1 MKVDTRDI
9 VNRIIESTK
18 DVDEPTRDVILKKTQ
33 WYLQRHKFQILPE
46 DTWWNIWLFLA
57 GRGAGKTRTA
67 SETIWQLAWDNP
79 KTRWLVSAPTYADV
93 KGVCFQGES
102 GIMNVIPPSIV
113 AKFNATDNELILIN
127 GSIITGIPASE
138 PERFRGPQF
147 HGGWCCIEGTLI
159 LMADGTEKPIQNIKE
174 GEFVVTRK
182 GARKVTKQCL
192 SNNPNDVITM
202 VVGDTRLTATID
214 HPIMVNGSWKAM
226 GDINIGDIVCTI
238 RPKEKK
244 QTRNIFID
252 LFGSNI
258 TEKFLTVGLFI
269 IKTKTSIITIFQT
282 LKQCLVLNIKNFMPQ
297 VKPLLNYKNK
307 KLLKLLNRYLKSN
320 QGFVCNATMFLK
332 KIALNFLSFVQSHV
346 MKNGEEISLFLKQG
360 IVLCVKKNIWL
371 LNAFKCIVANN
382 VMPNQKCVPI
392 VQIQQVVKSV
402 ERLQNCPTYNLT
414 VDEEHEYVAN
424 NILVHNCDELAAW
437 QYLDEAWN
445 MIQFGMRLGQRPI
458 LICTTTPKPKPLII
472 DLVNRDGDD
481 VIVTKASTYDNI
493 ANLAP
498 TFKKQLLQYEGTSI
512 GRQELYAEIIDPEEQ
527 GIIKRNMFRLWK
539 SGRPLPQF
547 QYVVQSYDCATSD
560 KTANDPTACT
570 VWGVFKPEDRPMSVM
585 LIDCWSEHMQYPDLR
600 PRVLEEAT
608 EIYGDPDEFGS
619 GKKVDLILIEDK
631 SAGISLIQDLQR
643 SGLNVRGYNP
653 GRADKMMR
661 LNIVSSIIAKGL
673 VYLPESD
680 TQENR
685 VKTWIEPYVN
695 QICAF
700 PEVRNDDYVDST
712 TQALRILRDMGF
724 LTVDYIRD
732 DSEDYAD
739 ETRPRRV
746 NPYAV

>member
-33 WYLQRHKFQILPE
+33 WYLQRYKFQILPE
-46 DTWWNIWLFLA
+46 ETWWNIWLFLA

-79 KTRWLVSAPTYADV
+79 RTRWLVSAPTYADV

-147 HGGWCCIEGTLI
+147 HGGWL
-159 LMADGTEKPIQNIKE
+159 
-174 GEFVVTRK
+174 
-182 GARKVTKQCL
+182 
-192 SNNPNDVITM
+192 
-202 VVGDTRLTATID
+202 
-214 HPIMVNGSWKAM
+214 
-226 GDINIGDIVCTI
+226 
-238 RPKEKK
+238 
-244 QTRNIFID
+244 
-252 LFGSNI
+252 
-258 TEKFLTVGLFI
+258 
-269 IKTKTSIITIFQT
+269 
-282 LKQCLVLNIKNFMPQ
+282 
-297 VKPLLNYKNK
+297 
-307 KLLKLLNRYLKSN
+307 
-320 QGFVCNATMFLK
+320 
-332 KIALNFLSFVQSHV
+332 
-346 MKNGEEISLFLKQG
+346 
-360 IVLCVKKNIWL
+360 
-371 LNAFKCIVANN
+371 
-382 VMPNQKCVPI
+382 
-392 VQIQQVVKSV
+392 
-402 ERLQNCPTYNLT
+402 
-414 VDEEHEYVAN
+414 
-424 NILVHNCDELAAW
+424 DELAAW

-539 SGRPLPQF
+539 SNRPLPQF

-585 LIDCWSEHMQYPDLR
+585 LIDCWSEHMQYH
-600 PRVLEEAT
+600 
-608 EIYGDPDEFGS
+608 IW
-619 GKKVDLILIEDK
+619 
-631 SAGISLIQDLQR
+631 QQ
-643 SGLNVRGYNP
+643 N
-653 GRADKMMR
+653 
-661 LNIVSSIIAKGL
+661 
-673 VYLPESD
+673 
-680 TQENR
+680 
-685 VKTWIEPYVN
+685 
-695 QICAF
+695 
-700 PEVRNDDYVDST
+700 
-712 TQALRILRDMGF
+712 
-724 LTVDYIRD
+724 
-732 DSEDYAD
+732 
-739 ETRPRRV
+739 
-746 NPYAV
+746 

>member
-1 MKVDTRDI
+1 MKTDTRDL
-9 VNRIIESTK
+9 VNRIIESVE
-18 DVDEPTRDVILKKTQ
+18 DVDEVSRDVILKKAK
-33 WYLQRHKFQILPE
+33 WYLQRHKFQVLPE

-79 KTRWLVSAPTYADV
+79 KTRWLVSAPTYGDV
-93 KGVCFQGES
+93 KSVCFQGES
-102 GIMNVIPPSIV
+102 GILNVIPHSIIYKYR
-113 AKFNATDNELILIN
+113 ADDNELILVN

-147 HGGWCCIEGTLI
+147 HGGWL
-159 LMADGTEKPIQNIKE
+159 
-174 GEFVVTRK
+174 
-182 GARKVTKQCL
+182 
-192 SNNPNDVITM
+192 
-202 VVGDTRLTATID
+202 
-214 HPIMVNGSWKAM
+214 
-226 GDINIGDIVCTI
+226 
-238 RPKEKK
+238 
-244 QTRNIFID
+244 
-252 LFGSNI
+252 
-258 TEKFLTVGLFI
+258 
-269 IKTKTSIITIFQT
+269 
-282 LKQCLVLNIKNFMPQ
+282 
-297 VKPLLNYKNK
+297 
-307 KLLKLLNRYLKSN
+307 
-320 QGFVCNATMFLK
+320 
-332 KIALNFLSFVQSHV
+332 
-346 MKNGEEISLFLKQG
+346 
-360 IVLCVKKNIWL
+360 
-371 LNAFKCIVANN
+371 
-382 VMPNQKCVPI
+382 
-392 VQIQQVVKSV
+392 
-402 ERLQNCPTYNLT
+402 
-414 VDEEHEYVAN
+414 
-424 NILVHNCDELAAW
+424 DELAAW

-472 DLVNRDGDD
+472 DLVNRDGED

-539 SGRPLPQF
+539 ANKPLPQF

-673 VYLPESD
+673 VYIPESD
-680 TQENR
+680 THENR
-685 VKTWIEPYVN
+685 VKTWIEPFVN
-695 QICAF
+695 QVCAF
-700 PEVRNDDYVDST
+700 PEVRNDDYVDSM
-712 TQALRILRDMGF
+712 TQALRIMRDMGF
-724 LTVDYIRD
+724 LTVDYIYD
-732 DSEDYAD
+732 DSDNYVD
-739 ETRPRRV
+739 ETKPKRV

>member
-1 MKVDTRDI
+1 MKTDTRDL
-9 VNRIIESTK
+9 VNRIIDSVE
-18 DVDEPTRDVILKKTQ
+18 DVDEVTRDVILKKAK
-33 WYLQRHKFQILPE
+33 WYLQRYKFQVLPE
-46 DTWWNIWLFLA
+46 ETWWNIWLFLA

-79 KTRWLVSAPTYADV
+79 KTRWLVSAPTYGDV
-93 KGVCFQGES
+93 KSVCFQGES
-102 GIMNVIPPSIV
+102 GIMNVIPRSIIYKYR
-113 AKFNATDNELILIN
+113 ADDNELTLVN

-147 HGGWCCIEGTLI
+147 HGGWL
-159 LMADGTEKPIQNIKE
+159 
-174 GEFVVTRK
+174 
-182 GARKVTKQCL
+182 
-192 SNNPNDVITM
+192 
-202 VVGDTRLTATID
+202 
-214 HPIMVNGSWKAM
+214 
-226 GDINIGDIVCTI
+226 
-238 RPKEKK
+238 
-244 QTRNIFID
+244 
-252 LFGSNI
+252 
-258 TEKFLTVGLFI
+258 
-269 IKTKTSIITIFQT
+269 
-282 LKQCLVLNIKNFMPQ
+282 
-297 VKPLLNYKNK
+297 
-307 KLLKLLNRYLKSN
+307 
-320 QGFVCNATMFLK
+320 
-332 KIALNFLSFVQSHV
+332 
-346 MKNGEEISLFLKQG
+346 
-360 IVLCVKKNIWL
+360 
-371 LNAFKCIVANN
+371 
-382 VMPNQKCVPI
+382 
-392 VQIQQVVKSV
+392 
-402 ERLQNCPTYNLT
+402 
-414 VDEEHEYVAN
+414 
-424 NILVHNCDELAAW
+424 DELAAW

-472 DLVNRDGDD
+472 DLVNRDGED

-539 SGRPLPQF
+539 ANKPLPQF

-680 TQENR
+680 THENR
-685 VKTWIEPYVN
+685 VKTWIEPFVN
-695 QICAF
+695 QVCAF
-700 PEVRNDDYVDST
+700 PEVRNDDYVDSM
-712 TQALRILRDMGF
+712 TQALRIMRDMGF

-732 DSEDYAD
+732 DSEDYVD
-739 ETRPRRV
+739 ESKPKRV